1 MTTIT
6 ISRAVLRPPRRSP
19 GARARAGAAATLIL
33 LLAAAG
39 CASLGGT
46 RPEEREVV
54 VRLSV
59 SRATAVR
66 RTLAA
71 MREQGYRVPESLTS
85 GGELTTE
92 PFPHGGEAEAT
103 FVAVVTGSASD
114 SRVTLTGTY
123 RRKQFGGI
131 VKMDPQPIRRDA
143 EGVEG
148 ELWARMQNLALA
160 IRAMR

>member
-1 MTTIT
+1 MTTPRMA
-6 ISRAVLRPPRRSP
+6 SPPPRRSLLLRP
-19 GARARAGAAATLIL
+19 LVRRATSTAL
-33 LLAAAG
+33 LLAAVG

-46 RPEEREVV
+46 RPEDREVV
-54 VRLSV
+54 VRLPV

-71 MREQGYRVPESLTS
+71 MREQGYRIPESLTS

-92 PFPHGGEAEAT
+92 PFAHGGDAEAT
-103 FVAVVTGSASD
+103 FVAVVTGSASE
-114 SRVTLTGTY
+114 SRVTLTGSY

-143 EGVEG
+143 EGVEA
-148 ELWARMQNLALA
+148 ELWARMQNLGLA
-160 IRAMR
+160 IRAAR